1 MLRLFSKV
9 RFLKFED
16 STDGIQV
23 AILDF
28 DFAGEAAELRR
39 LVEEAR
45 DTIDEP
51 TECGVDFLGKRHDA
65 AVYCGNEAV
74 DTILSETYCRVKHMS
89 DIEQQRQN
97 IQWLP
102 QMLEHFWQHGTNDQ
116 GKAFLVLARFVY
128 EYE

>member
-16 STDGIQV
+16 STDRIQV

-39 LVEEAR
+39 LVKEAR
-45 DTIDEP
+45 DTIHDP
-51 TECGVDFLGKRHDA
+51 MECGVDSLGKRHDA
-65 AVYCGNEAV
+65 AVYCHNEAF
-74 DTILSETYCRVKHMS
+74 DSILGETYCTVKQAS
-89 DIEQQRQN
+89 DLEEQRHH